1 MKQLLVLALLSLLN
15 MNTWAEKD
23 PLDYD
28 NFDFPEPRATDL
40 QKKELLWGTYYY
52 LPELKNSNGAYPLYD
67 MKSQELGPRLTHR
80 EWCDSAMEGSVR
92 VSFDNGEVHVY
103 NYAGVTGDKP
113 VDCKKYFKH
122 DVSRTKFRMANGPW
136 GDGVDDFILSPARTV
151 ATDPKIIPHGT
162 VLYIPAARGAE
173 IVMPNG
179 RKIIHDGY
187 FFAGDKGG
195 AIKGT
200 HIDVYIGTF
209 KKAPFFPWIKSKE
222 SGTFDAYRVKDQSV
236 IDRLT
241 ELHLLR

>member
-1 MKQLLVLALLSLLN
+1 MKQLLMLVLFSILN
-15 MNTWAEKD
+15 SNVYAEKD

-28 NFDFPEPRATDL
+28 NFDFPVPRSSDL
-40 QKKELLWGTYYY
+40 QKKEMLWGTYYY
-52 LPELKNSNGAYPLYD
+52 LPELKNSNGSFPLYD
-67 MKSQELGPRLTHR
+67 MKSQELGPRLSQR

-92 VSFDNGEVHVY
+92 VSFDSGEVHVY
-103 NYAGVTGDKP
+103 NYAGVTGDKA

-136 GDGVDDFILSPARTV
+136 GDGVDEFILSPTRTV
-151 ATDPKIIPHGT
+151 ATDPKVIPHGT

-173 IVMPNG
+173 VVMPNG

-195 AIKGT
+195 AIKGN

-222 SGTFDAYRVKDQSV
+222 SGVFEAYRVNDQSV
-236 IDRLT
+236 IDRLM